1 MQQFEQSIHRI
12 ASEVQSVD
20 PVAAARE
27 VAKLEETINAL
38 HTRLTRIDTD
48 AGRWAK
54 LNLSRIEME
63 GDSVDPLDA
72 AQEVL
77 AHASR
82 FHWIPD
88 ALGVGPQYAPR
99 FDDEDL
105 ARLRVAR
112 RQLGRDIVYAGRSL
126 PALTEFPDS
135 RELIQA
141 HQDLARFAKLTA
153 EVRAGEVP
161 QLADVSQETLA
172 AAQALGRDIERIRTL
187 GGNRTGV
194 RLDGEHAGQAQERCD
209 ARPVRIARCW
219 GVNSRLRRVIAKRS
233 WRARIRRRV
242 RAGWGFGPAIDNLAQ
257 GKRPFGLA
265 GMFGK
270 IERSGNWNPSP
281 STAMPGQRK

>member
-38 HTRLTRIDTD
+38 HTRLMRIDTD

-141 HQDLARFAKLTA
+141 HQDLARFAKLIGGSAGGRGPSTRRC
-153 EVRAGEVP
+153 ESGNLGCRAGGRSRYR
-161 QLADVSQETLA
+161 ADQNAT
-172 AAQALGRDIERIRTL
+172 
-187 GGNRTGV
+187 GGNRAGPPG
-194 RLDGEHAGQAQERCD
+194 LDGEHAGQAQERCG
-209 ARPVRIARCW
+209 ARPVRIARC
-219 GVNSRLRRVIAKRS
+219 
-233 WRARIRRRV
+233 
-242 RAGWGFGPAIDNLAQ
+242 AGA
-257 GKRPFGLA
+257 
-265 GMFGK
+265 
-270 IERSGNWNPSP
+270 
-281 STAMPGQRK
+281 